1 MTSVQKE
8 SIKLMRSQG
17 LSYRAVSERTGIG
30 YEAVKSFC
38 RRNGLTGFGSDILKG
53 FNGGEKYLFC
63 KNCGNRLMQQK
74 NMKRRVFCC
83 DTCRVKWWSAHPEM
97 INRKAVY
104 HFECSYCGKP
114 FTAYGNSG
122 RKYCCH
128 ECYIEDRFGC
138 CEGAQP

>member
-38 RRNGLTGFGSDILKG
+38 RRNGLTGFGADILKG

-83 DTCRVKWWSAHPEM
+83 DTCRVW
-97 INRKAVY
+97 
-104 HFECSYCGKP
+104 C
-114 FTAYGNSG
+114 
-122 RKYCCH
+122 
-128 ECYIEDRFGC
+128 
-138 CEGAQP
+138 